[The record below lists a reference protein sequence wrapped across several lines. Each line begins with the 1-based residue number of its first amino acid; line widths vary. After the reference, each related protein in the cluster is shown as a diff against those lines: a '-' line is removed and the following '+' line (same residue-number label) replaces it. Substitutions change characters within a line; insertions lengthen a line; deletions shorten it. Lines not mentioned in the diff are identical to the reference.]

1 MNNMSM
7 RDELAGSTDI
17 SALLDKKE
25 EEKNVDTKQE
35 MEFSSP
41 INDVMDTPG
50 ALPDIMAPQISAAP
64 ERSSGYPFNLK
75 KNQVEAILAGL
86 AGVIGFS
93 EIVQDKISE
102 FVPQA
107 IGESGKLSTTGMVV
121 MLGIIA
127 IIFFFLKRV
136 VMKTR

>member
-1 MNNMSM
+1 M
-7 RDELAGSTDI
+7 RDELSGSTDI
-17 SALLDKKE
+17 SSLLDKKE
-25 EEKNVDTKQE
+25 EEKNVDTKEE

-50 ALPDIMAPQISAAP
+50 ALPDIMAPQMISSAP

-102 FVPQA
+102 FIPQA
-107 IGESGKLSTTGMVV
+107 IGESGKLSTTGMAV
-121 MLGIIA
+121 MLAIIA
-127 IIFFFLKRV
+127 VIFFFLKRV